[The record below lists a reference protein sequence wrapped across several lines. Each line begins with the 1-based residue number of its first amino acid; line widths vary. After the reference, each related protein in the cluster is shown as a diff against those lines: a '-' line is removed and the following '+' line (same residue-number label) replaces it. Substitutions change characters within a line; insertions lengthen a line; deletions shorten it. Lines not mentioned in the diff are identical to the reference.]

1 MTSHNATQLCTNP
14 NALAAMNS
22 HIPRLHLASHHLQ
35 YLLCV
40 AIYDLIVLHSWHY
53 LALGLANL
61 LIAHYIRT
69 TVYYTNAL

>member
-1 MTSHNATQLCTNP
+1 MLYKSQYT
-14 NALAAMNS
+14 AMNS
-22 HIPRLHLASHHLQ
+22 HIPRPYLASHHLQ

-40 AIYDLIVLHSWHY
+40 AIRLIVLHSWHY

-69 TVYYTNAL
+69 NVYYTNAL